1 MPALWPKFIT
11 DVSSYIANGDAN
23 PGGPGVLKG
32 QDRPGAEIN
41 ANFNVK
47 TYVPL
52 VTPSGRRNFGEALAG
67 FYLDALKTAQTPFGA
82 THTQSPAAQIFI
94 KAYGEIFEQIF
105 RNGEPYLVDQKDA
118 DGNVTEQGKE
128 SLEPYDEM
136 STEIPDPPTEE
147 ELEAE
152 REKKFCQFLEEEGS
166 RLYTFSYFEFHY
178 IEPSDTRAQ
187 IEDMFANR
195 LLQQFEKISSPNER
209 WSFFEWVSS
218 LGKREYL
225 GYNFSGVNLGSG
237 FSAPYINVHNNVK
250 TGIAAAG
257 YNWQTL
263 IDNVSNKVRNAIMA
277 AHPVD
282 ISSWYSAFANV
293 VNIDTIDSAIKR
305 PAVNPIQKPW
315 PFGNDRPEKE
325 LNPKR
330 IQVSY
335 NRESPSER
343 PKILTDAV
351 VAFFSWRPDVRV
363 YLPSTFTAGSIDA
376 SSFTETL
383 ADGTQ
388 RILSR
393 WQKTP
398 LHVVSTYVVT
408 EYKNNWVRTPD
419 PQLRAFNSSSTF
431 ADFKALSG
439 GTLFEFVKWQGE
451 QAENNAAACE
461 EAPVDLPFDYR
472 CYSGLSMDNGLFNT
486 EDGTDPW
493 KQLAL
498 ATIAY
503 WYSTLVQP
511 FKVSP
516 SALPALIPVPL
527 GGLYIPIYYG
537 SVDRLANN
545 LRRAMHMGQTFSQ
558 IPATQPPAIA
568 VASALAAT
576 YALHLLEFKLL
587 YLGGIPTP
595 IGPVPMPGF
604 VPVVF

>member
-166 RLYTFSYFEFHY
+166 RLYTFSYFEFHC

-218 LGKREYL
+218 LGKREYQ

-282 ISSWYSAFANV
+282 ISSWFSAFANV

-398 LHVVSTYVVT
+398 AYVISTYGVT
-408 EYKNNWVRTPD
+408 EYKNNWVRTPN

-461 EAPVDLPFDYR
+461 EAPADLPFDYS
-472 CYSGLSMDNGLFNT
+472 CYSGLSMGLFNT

>member
-166 RLYTFSYFEFHY
+166 RLYTFSYFEFHC

>member
-23 PGGPGVLKG
+23 AGGPGVLKG

-166 RLYTFSYFEFHY
+166 RLYTFSYFEFHC

-516 SALPALIPVPL
+516 SALPALIPAPL

>member
-23 PGGPGVLKG
+23 AGGPGVLKG

-52 VTPSGRRNFGEALAG
+52 ATPSGRRDFGEALAG
-67 FYLDALKTAQTPFGA
+67 FYLDAIKTAQTPLGA
-82 THTQSPAAQIFI
+82 THTESPAAQIFV

-118 DGNVTEQGKE
+118 DGNVIEQGKE

-166 RLYTFSYFEFHY
+166 RLYTFSYFKFHC
-178 IEPSDTRAQ
+178 IEPGDTQAQ

-218 LGKREYL
+218 LGKWEYQ
-225 GYNFSGVNLGSG
+225 GFNFSNVNLGSG
-237 FSAPYINVHNNVK
+237 FSAPYINVHSDVK

-263 IDNVSNKVRNAIMA
+263 IDNVSNKVRNAIVA
-277 AHPVD
+277 AHPVNSFSIFSPFGNVASD
-282 ISSWYSAFANV
+282 VSSID
-293 VNIDTIDSAIKR
+293 NIEAAIKR
-305 PAVNPIQKPW
+305 DAVYPIQKPW
-315 PFGNDRPEKE
+315 PFGDDRPEKE

-363 YLPSTFTAGSIDA
+363 YLPNSYS
-376 SSFTETL
+376 EPL

-398 LHVVSTYVVT
+398 AYVISTYEVT

-461 EAPVDLPFDYR
+461 EAPADLPFDYS
-472 CYSGLSMDNGLFNT
+472 CYSGLSMTNGLFNT
-486 EDGTDPW
+486 DDGTDPW

-503 WYSTLVQP
+503 WYSTTVQP

-516 SALPALIPVPL
+516 SAPPALIPAPL
-527 GGLYIPIYYG
+527 GGIYIPIYYG
-537 SVDRLANN
+537 SANRLANN

-558 IPATQPPAIA
+558 LPATQPPALA
-568 VASALAAT
+568 VASALAGA
-576 YALHLLEFKLL
+576 YALHLLEFKLI
-587 YLGGIPTP
+587 YLGGIQTLV
-595 IGPVPMPGF
+595 PVPMPGF
-604 VPVVF
+604 VPVVI

>member
-23 PGGPGVLKG
+23 AGGPGVLKG
-32 QDRPGAEIN
+32 QDRPGADIN
-41 ANFNVK
+41 ANFDVK

-52 VTPSGRRNFGEALAG
+52 VTPSGRRTFGEALAE
-67 FYLDALKTAQTPFGA
+67 FYLDAISTAQTPFGA
-82 THTQSPAAQIFI
+82 THQESPAAQIFI

-128 SLEPYDEM
+128 SLEPYAEM
-136 STEIPDPPTEE
+136 PTEIPDPPTEA

-166 RLYTFSYFEFHY
+166 RLYTFSYFEFHC
-178 IEPSDTRAQ
+178 IEPNDTQAQ

-218 LGKREYL
+218 LGKREYQ
-225 GYNFSGVNLGSG
+225 GFNFINVNLGSG
-237 FSAPYINVHNNVK
+237 FSAPYINVHGDVK
-250 TGIAAAG
+250 TGITTAG

-263 IDNVSNKVRNAIMA
+263 IDNVSNKVRNAIRA
-277 AHPVD
+277 AHPVNNFTIFSPFGFSD
-282 ISSWYSAFANV
+282 TGSPD
-293 VNIDTIDSAIKR
+293 NIEAAIKR
-305 PAVNPIQKPW
+305 PAVYPIQKPW

-343 PKILTDAV
+343 PRILTDAV
-351 VAFFSWRPDVRV
+351 VAFFSWRPDVKV
-363 YLPSTFTAGSIDA
+363 LLPYN
-376 SSFTETL
+376 FTEAL
-383 ADGTQ
+383 ADGTI

-393 WQKTP
+393 WQKSP
-398 LHVVSTYVVT
+398 AYVISTYEVT
-408 EYKNNWVRTPD
+408 EYKNNWVRTP
-419 PQLRAFNSSSTF
+419 PEATLKLVRTF

-461 EAPVDLPFDYR
+461 EAPADLPFDYS
-472 CYSGLSMDNGLFNT
+472 CYSGLSMNNGLFNT
-486 EDGTDPW
+486 DDGTDPW
-493 KQLAL
+493 KQLAQ

-503 WYSTLVQP
+503 WYSTTVRP
-511 FKVSP
+511 FKASP
-516 SALPALIPVPL
+516 SALPALVPQPL
-527 GGLYIPIYYG
+527 NGIYIPIYYG
-537 SVDRLANN
+537 SADRLANN

-558 IPATQPPAIA
+558 LPATQPPALA
-568 VASALAAT
+568 VASALAGT

-587 YLGGIPTP
+587 YLGGIPVP
-595 IGPVPMPGF
+595 LVPYIPMPGF

>member
-23 PGGPGVLKG
+23 AGGPGVLKG

-166 RLYTFSYFEFHY
+166 RLYTFSYFEFHC

-218 LGKREYL
+218 LGKIEYL

-408 EYKNNWVRTPD
+408 EYKNNWV
-419 PQLRAFNSSSTF
+419 
-431 ADFKALSG
+431 
-439 GTLFEFVKWQGE
+439 
-451 QAENNAAACE
+451 
-461 EAPVDLPFDYR
+461 
-472 CYSGLSMDNGLFNT
+472 
-486 EDGTDPW
+486 
-493 KQLAL
+493 
-498 ATIAY
+498 
-503 WYSTLVQP
+503 
-511 FKVSP
+511 
-516 SALPALIPVPL
+516 
-527 GGLYIPIYYG
+527 
-537 SVDRLANN
+537 
-545 LRRAMHMGQTFSQ
+545 
-558 IPATQPPAIA
+558 
-568 VASALAAT
+568 
-576 YALHLLEFKLL
+576 
-587 YLGGIPTP
+587 
-595 IGPVPMPGF
+595 
-604 VPVVF
+604 

>member
-23 PGGPGVLKG
+23 SGGPGVLKG

-41 ANFNVK
+41 ANFDVK

-52 VTPSGRRNFGEALAG
+52 VTPSGRRSFGEALAG
-67 FYLDALKTAQTPFGA
+67 FYLDAIKTAQTPYGA

-152 REKKFCQFLEEEGS
+152 REQKFCQFLEEEGS
-166 RLYTFSYFEFHY
+166 RLYTFSYFKFHR
-178 IEPSDTRAQ
+178 IEPGDTQAQ

-195 LLQQFEKISSPNER
+195 LLQQFEKISSPSER

-218 LGKREYL
+218 LGKREYQ
-225 GYNFSGVNLGSG
+225 GFNFSNVNLGSG
-237 FSAPYINVHNNVK
+237 FSAPYINVHNTVK

-263 IDNVSNKVRNAIMA
+263 IDNVSNKVRNAIIA
-277 AHPVD
+277 AHPVNSFSVFSPFG
-282 ISSWYSAFANV
+282 ISLSDTNPD
-293 VNIDTIDSAIKR
+293 NIEAAIKR

-315 PFGNDRPEKE
+315 PFGDDRPEKE

-351 VAFFSWRPDVRV
+351 VVFFSWRPDVRV
-363 YLPSTFTAGSIDA
+363 YLPST
-376 SSFTETL
+376 FTETL

-398 LHVVSTYVVT
+398 AYVISTYAVT
-408 EYKNNWVRTPD
+408 EYENNWVRTPE
-419 PQLRAFNSSSTF
+419 PQLEALGESSTF
-431 ADFKALSG
+431 ADIKILSG

-461 EAPVDLPFDYR
+461 EAPTDLPFDYS

-486 EDGTDPW
+486 DDGTDPW

-503 WYSTLVQP
+503 WYSTLIQP

-516 SALPALIPVPL
+516 SALPALIPAPL
-527 GGLYIPIYYG
+527 GGIYIPIYYG

-558 IPATQPPAIA
+558 LPATQPPALA

-576 YALHLLEFKLL
+576 YAIHLLEFKLI

-595 IGPVPMPGF
+595 VGPVPMPGF

>member
-166 RLYTFSYFEFHY
+166 RLYTFSYFEFHC

-516 SALPALIPVPL
+516 SALPALIPAPL